1 MSNSRAVK
9 RAIGIVRVSQVNG
22 RQGESFASPDEQ
34 RERIRAACE
43 RDGLQ
48 LVKTYD
54 ELDVSGGA
62 ILAKRPGLSKAVSA
76 IEAGDAD
83 VVAAA
88 YFDRLFRSLAT
99 QAEVVERVEQAGGQ
113 VLAVDVGEITNGS
126 AGQWLSGTM
135 LGAVSEYYRRSAK
148 DRGNDTANAVVGRGV
163 ANRVPFGYM
172 RNAGVDGVKVNPELD
187 GKALVPDPERA
198 PILRRIFEMR
208 SDRYSWSAII
218 RWLDDEGIKPFAPKR
233 RQGSGEWTVST
244 LRNMIANDAYLG
256 VVTLGARR
264 SENAHEALVS
274 RSLFKAAQ
282 STQSVQRTG
291 ANAAGLAG
299 GLLVCGCCG
308 RRLSVT
314 GTNPSYTCR
323 RTAGGKCE
331 APTYVSKKRADAHVE
346 EMVVDVLSR
355 GKLDVIVSSQDV
367 ERLRQA
373 WKDAQAELESF
384 VVAASSLDAA
394 LFKLGLEA
402 RQDAVQSAR
411 DAFDEAVAQAESA
424 AVLPDVSGWA
434 MLDLDGKRRVARVLI
449 SKIVVTPA
457 ISRGPNADVAA
468 RLEFRWNGS
477 R

>member
-1 MSNSRAVK
+1 
-9 RAIGIVRVSQVNG
+9 
-22 RQGESFASPDEQ
+22 
-34 RERIRAACE
+34 
-43 RDGLQ
+43 
-48 LVKTYD
+48 
-54 ELDVSGGA
+54 
-62 ILAKRPGLSKAVSA
+62 
-76 IEAGDAD
+76 
-83 VVAAA
+83 
-88 YFDRLFRSLAT
+88 
-99 QAEVVERVEQAGGQ
+99 
-113 VLAVDVGEITNGS
+113 
-126 AGQWLSGTM
+126 
-135 LGAVSEYYRRSAK
+135 
-148 DRGNDTANAVVGRGV
+148 
-163 ANRVPFGYM
+163 
-172 RNAGVDGVKVNPELD
+172 
-187 GKALVPDPERA
+187 
-198 PILRRIFEMR
+198 
-208 SDRYSWSAII
+208 
-218 RWLDDEGIKPFAPKR
+218 
-233 RQGSGEWTVST
+233 
-244 LRNMIANDAYLG
+244 
-256 VVTLGARR
+256 
-264 SENAHEALVS
+264 
-274 RSLFKAAQ
+274 
-282 STQSVQRTG
+282 
-291 ANAAGLAG
+291 
-299 GLLVCGCCG
+299 
-308 RRLSVT
+308 VT